1 MDIECESEEWAAAD
15 KAADA
20 VTESLRNDTI
30 SDEDGDEV
38 KRLMAEADARMTEE
52 ELAAAIMRPMSD
64 EEIGAGVAEMDE
76 NVRRSLDITDG
87 Q

>member
-15 KAADA
+15 KVADA

-38 KRLMAEADARMTEE
+38 ERPMAEADARMTEE

-64 EEIGAGVAEMDE
+64 EEIAAGIAEMDE
-76 NVRRSLDITDG
+76 IVRRSLDVTDG